1 MGISCPCS
9 ASRLISASVLDWTE
23 MATVLVELQLGHGL
37 FAIAAPFVPLDEFVA
52 RVAELPDRAGLQA
65 CDAAR
70 VVLSHYLLALMTISS
85 QSGLMPD
92 SCTLPCSRSITALSR
107 SPGCMDLYSIC
118 PDQPVM

>member
-37 FAIAAPFVPLDEFVA
+37 FAITAPFVPLDEFVA
-52 RVAELPDRAGLQA
+52 GVAELPDWAGLQA

-70 VVLSHYLLALMTISS
+70 IMLGHYLLALMTVSS
-85 QSGLMPD
+85 QSGQMPD
-92 SCTLPCSRSITALSR
+92 SCTLPCIRSITVLSR